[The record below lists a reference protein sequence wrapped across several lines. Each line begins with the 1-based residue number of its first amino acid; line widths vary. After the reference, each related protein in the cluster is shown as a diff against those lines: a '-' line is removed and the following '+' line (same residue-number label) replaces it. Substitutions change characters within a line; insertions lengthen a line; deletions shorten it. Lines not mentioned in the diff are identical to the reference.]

1 MDYARAL
8 ISRSRSIYWSVR
20 HSDRANP
27 VGLRILFY
35 HRVSDDHDDLAVTPK
50 RFREHMA
57 YLAREGYRVVDVA
70 SAAELLASGAL
81 PPRLIALSFD
91 DGYLDVAENAL
102 PVLAELGFRATV
114 FVVTGALDGTATFGW
129 YKRPPPVLSWANVVR
144 LDRNSPLA
152 FEAHSVTHPNLLR
165 VGDEAAR
172 SELFGCKA
180 ALEDRLG
187 RSVSVFCYPG
197 GFFGPRDRA
206 LAEAA
211 GYRFAAS
218 CEPGV
223 NLPGEDPFTL
233 RRTQI
238 FPRDDLFDFRAKI
251 GGGHDSPLLI
261 RSFYRRLR
269 YGSTVSRQRVRA
281 R

>member
-1 MDYARAL
+1 MGQARGIL
-8 ISRSRSIYWSVR
+8 SRSRSIYWSIR
-20 HSDRANP
+20 HSHQADP

-50 RFREHMA
+50 RFREQMA
-57 YLAREGYRVVDVA
+57 YLAREGYRVVDVV
-70 SAAELLASGAL
+70 AATELLARGAV

-102 PVLAELGFRATV
+102 PVLAEHGFRATV
-114 FVVTGALDGTATFGW
+114 FVVTGALNGTSTFGW
-129 YKRPPPVLSWANVVR
+129 YKRPPPLLSWADVVR
-144 LDRNSPLA
+144 LDRDSPLA

-165 VGDEAAR
+165 VGDDAAR
-172 SELFGCKA
+172 TELFGCKA

-187 RSVSVFCYPG
+187 RSVSLFCYPG
-197 GFFGPRDRA
+197 GLFGPRDRA

-223 NLPGEDPFTL
+223 NLTGEDPFTL

-238 FPRDDLFDFRAKI
+238 FPRDELFDFRAKL
-251 GGGHDSPLLI
+251 GGGHDSALLI

-269 YGSTVSRQRVRA
+269 YGSTVRQRARA